1 MKKRRSY
8 ISLLLCVLIGILFA
22 LPAQAAEKNA
32 VDQARNG
39 VVRVLALRNDGS
51 AWLGSAFAVGEA
63 GEPSSVFVT
72 NHHVSANE
80 DFSGADELYIL
91 LDDEWNAAEGDGGLE
106 IDLEHAV
113 RCHAIYEPT
122 AYPDYAILQAER
134 IITERVAL
142 PLMPASLAAPGETIY
157 AIGFP
162 AVSDNITL
170 SYAASTDNVT
180 ITTGVVS
187 RITHM
192 DLNDI
197 DTDVIQTDAAI
208 NHGNSGGPMITEE
221 GYVIGVNTYSLNDD
235 SAPNGAI
242 YMAVQS
248 DYVIS
253 RLNDLI
259 DIGTLQ
265 GFSYTLITDRQGGSG
280 SMLPTILICAAVVAV
295 AAVAAVLILRRSK
308 KPVAAGSVG
317 QKTQRRAAAHQARQD
332 ASYPK
337 TGPAEDVFPRTAP
350 VDPIGKTMP
359 ADAMPSLRLVGTEG
373 YFAGRRFALEGAIRM
388 GRLPDKNDLVF
399 PADTTGVSGVHCV
412 LRLTS
417 AGATLTDLGSSF
429 GTFLNDGVRLQ
440 PHQAV
445 DLKPGDIFALGSQKQ
460 KFKLE
465 SK

>member
-91 LDDEWNAAEGDGGLE
+91 LDDEWNAAEEEGGLE

-142 PLMPASLAAPGETIY
+142 PLMPASLAAPGESVY

-170 SYAASTDNVT
+170 SHAASTDNVT

-192 DLNDI
+192 DLNDV

-221 GYVIGVNTYSLNDD
+221 GYVIGVNTYSLNDA

-280 SMLPTILICAAVVAV
+280 SMLPTILICVAVVAV
-295 AAVAAVLILRRSK
+295 AAVAAVLILRCSK
-308 KPVAAGSVG
+308 KPVAAGAAG
-317 QKTQRRAAAHQARQD
+317 QKAQRRAEAHQARQD
-332 ASYPK
+332 AGYPK
-337 TGPAEDVFPRTAP
+337 TGPAEDVFPQTSP

-359 ADAMPSLRLVGTEG
+359 ADVMPALRLVGTEG

-417 AGATLTDLGSSF
+417 TGATLTDLGSSF

-445 DLKPGDIFALGSQKQ
+445 DLKPGDSFALGSQKQ